1 MRAIGLAQGE
11 LTTGQRGG
19 PCCRGRFAR
28 RLVTGMAAGLLVCA
42 FPTVAGATDYC
53 VDAVAACGPKNVA
66 GFQDALDKA
75 AATGNADRIFLGAT
89 THTAPVAS
97 GFTYEQQAGPVEIVG
112 AGGGVATPTIVTSPA
127 GATTGCSA

>member
-1 MRAIGLAQGE
+1 
-11 LTTGQRGG
+11 
-19 PCCRGRFAR
+19 
-28 RLVTGMAAGLLVCA
+28 MAAGLLVCA

-66 GFQDALDKA
+66 GFQDALNKA

-112 AGGGVATPTIVTSPA
+112 AGGGGPRRRSSRARPGPLTA
-127 GATTGCSA
+127 CSA